1 MTYLY
6 QKRSTR
12 VEIITNAIYDFSL
25 LFLSCELR
33 IIIRPTEIKLSLSY
47 LPFVIVSAQCKGVI
61 SGLLFNV
68 LFIEVCKNI
77 MITSDCSTI

>member
-47 LPFVIVSAQCKGVI
+47 LPFVIVSAQGKGYLMYF
-61 SGLLFNV
+61 LLKYV
-68 LFIEVCKNI
+68 KI
-77 MITSDCSTI
+77 